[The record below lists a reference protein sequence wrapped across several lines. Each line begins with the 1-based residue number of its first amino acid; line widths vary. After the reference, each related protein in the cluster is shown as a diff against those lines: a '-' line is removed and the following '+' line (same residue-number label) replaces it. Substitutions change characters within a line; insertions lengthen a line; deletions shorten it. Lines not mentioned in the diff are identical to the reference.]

1 MTTQGPEEGKRVGT
15 KPSKGSQKEKENNSP
30 ALEDKISQEKP
41 GTPQKQ
47 ERPKREKKEKEV
59 GTGLVKSVLSGD
71 RLLIYVDAPK
81 HAGPWQAPEEKE
93 IKLSNLKAP
102 LAASKGKQAQREEEV
117 FATFFSFLCMEVSH
131 LSCDRIGVGR
141 ARTSSVDWQLASV
154 LNTRL
159 IMCQQHRKEEES
171 MVQCAREKSKQNLTC
186 LCSRYRQIVCR
197 KRKEGG
203 SSRSF
208 SRSGC
213 CRLGQGFFA
222 WREGRL

>member
-117 FATFFSFLCMEVSH
+117 FATFFSFLCMEVSNP
-131 LSCDRIGVGR
+131 SCDNFQDWCWQSKDFLRRLAVGKR
-141 ARTSSVDWQLASV
+141 VEYQVDYVPTTPQGGRV
-154 LNTRL
+154 YGRV
-159 IMCQQHRKEEES
+159 CKGK
-171 MVQCAREKSKQNLTC
+171 KSK
-186 LCSRYRQIVCR
+186 II
-197 KRKEGG
+197 
-203 SSRSF
+203 
-208 SRSGC
+208 
-213 CRLGQGFFA
+213 
-222 WREGRL
+222 